1 MCVCM
6 FELPQHFVVVYGGE
20 KCEGGMG
27 SLNTSQNVCGLQ
39 ALLQHFYL
47 TNHIYMYIYLELNK
61 AITFSKCLMCGR
73 GVLPEHFYDNSGDRK
88 HISHICCH
96 TECQV
101 SSFAD
106 AFFNCEQQND

>member
-1 MCVCM
+1 MIKQYWHFLDSESVCVCVCVYVCM
-6 FELPQHFVVVYGGE
+6 CELPQHFVVVYGGK

-61 AITFSKCLMCGR
+61 AITFSKCLMCGLKDSES
-73 GVLPEHFYDNSGDRK
+73 V
-88 HISHICCH
+88 C
-96 TECQV
+96 V
-101 SSFAD
+101 
-106 AFFNCEQQND
+106 

>member
-6 FELPQHFVVVYGGE
+6 CELPQHFVVVYGGK

-61 AITFSKCLMCGR
+61 AITFSKCLMCGQK
-73 GVLPEHFYDNSGDRK
+73 GGPVGPPG
-88 HISHICCH
+88 H
-96 TECQV
+96 TLNILKKLWPC
-101 SSFAD
+101 
-106 AFFNCEQQND
+106 